1 MELYI
6 LSKQDLRILSICKV
20 IDYEINLDE
29 ETNAKSTFLIM
40 KTEGLKDGNY
50 IVLNG
55 LYKQFLFVIPS
66 GGIETEKNSNKV
78 TLNVVDISN
87 IFDRKIIEKN
97 TEQMEKLSIEQ
108 FISNTIFEN
117 FVNSSDIPLNMGYIN
132 IYWNTNTKGIVET
145 NAENGLYNFR
155 EFLVNSRKKKNIYID
170 FKFENG
176 KLKINIE
183 KKQENEE
190 MIDTTLPEVT
200 EYNKIYEEEV
210 TAKIQVYIRENDSEY
225 NLYLR
230 TDRTTTTDRSDPNRA
245 SGKIEVISVD
255 KEEKAAEEA
264 NNIMKNNNYKHLVE
278 FKISK
283 TSELMDV
290 KKLYI
295 GRPIIVKTE
304 EDTYNSYISA
314 IKLTDENYIYFK
326 SGTLRNMLLDKLKA
340 NKNSIGNKL
349 DKSGGVISGNLNVNG
364 NININGSPILDYEI
378 IDEW

>member
-29 ETNAKSTFLIM
+29 ETNAKSTFSIM
-40 KTEGLKDGNY
+40 KTEGLTEGNY

-78 TLNVVDISN
+78 TANVVDISN

-108 FISNTIFEN
+108 FIANNISEN
-117 FVNSSDIPLNMGYIN
+117 FVNSDDTPLNMGYIDV
-132 IYWNTNTKGIVET
+132 YWHTNTKGIVET
-145 NAENGLYNFR
+145 NSENGLYNFR
-155 EFLVNSRKKKNIYID
+155 EFLVNSRKNKNIYTN

-176 KLKINIE
+176 RLRIDIE
-183 KKQENEE
+183 NKQENKE

-200 EYNKIYEEEV
+200 EYNKIYEEEI
-210 TAKIQVYIRENDSEY
+210 TAKVQVYVRENDSEY
-225 NLYLR
+225 NLYLK
-230 TDRTTTTDRSDPNRA
+230 TDRTTTTNKDDPNRV

-255 KEEKAAEEA
+255 KQDKAAEEA

-278 FKISK
+278 FKISE

-314 IKLTDENYIYFK
+314 IKDRK
-326 SGTLRNMLLDKLKA
+326 S
-340 NKNSIGNKL
+340 
-349 DKSGGVISGNLNVNG
+349 VV
-364 NININGSPILDYEI
+364 
-378 IDEW
+378 

>member
-6 LSKQDLRILSICKV
+6 LSKQDLRIVSICKV

-29 ETNAKSTFLIM
+29 ETNSKSTFSIM
-40 KTEGLKDGNY
+40 KTEGLKEGNY
-50 IVLNG
+50 IVVNG

-66 GGIETEKNSNKV
+66 GGIETEKSSNIV

-108 FISNTIFEN
+108 FISNNIFDN
-117 FVNSSDIPLNMGYIN
+117 FINSNDVPLNMRYIDV
-132 IYWNTNTKGIVET
+132 YWHTSTKGVIET
-145 NAENGLYNFR
+145 NSENGLYNFR
-155 EFLVNSRKKKNIYID
+155 EFLVSSRQKKNVYID

-176 KLKINIE
+176 RLRIDIE
-183 KKQENEE
+183 NKQETEE
-190 MIDTTLPEVT
+190 MIDTTLPEVVD
-200 EYNKIYEEEV
+200 YNKIYEEEV
-210 TAKIQVYIRENDSEY
+210 TAKVQVYIRENDGEY
-225 NLYLR
+225 NLYLK
-230 TDRTTTTDRSDPNRA
+230 TDRTTTTNKNDPDRA
-245 SGKIEVISVD
+245 SGKIEVISVA

-283 TSELMDV
+283 DSKLMEI

-295 GRPIIVKTE
+295 GRPIIIKTE
-304 EDTYNSYISA
+304 NNIYNSYISA
-314 IKLTDENYIYFK
+314 IKVTDENYIYFK
-326 SGTLRNMLLDKLKA
+326 SGSLRNTLLDKLKI
-340 NKNSIGNKL
+340 NKSNTGNKL
-349 DKSGGVISGNLNVNG
+349 DKTGGVINGNLN
-364 NININGSPILDYEI
+364 INGDVNMNGTPILDYEV